1 MVGAGALGC
10 EFAKMLG
17 LMGVST
23 KSPGLLTVTD
33 DDNIEISNLNRQFLF
48 RKADVGHSKAEKAVS
63 AASSMNSELR
73 VRAQKLRVCSETTEI
88 FNDDFWESQD
98 LVINAVDNVNAR
110 LFIDSQCVFY
120 EKTLLESGTLGTKCN
135 SQVILPH
142 CTQSYGETSDPP
154 EEKFA
159 VCTLKN
165 FPYQIEHTIQWAR
178 DFFEG
183 NFVENCNECKK
194 FLRNPVEYT
203 KKIEKELARQP
214 GILLRRVY
222 FREFFEFLLYIY
234 E

>member
-10 EFAKMLG
+10 EFVKMFG

-23 KSPGLLTVTD
+23 KTPGLLTVTD

-48 RKADVGHSKAEKAVS
+48 RKHDVGHSKAQKAIS
-63 AASSMNSELR
+63 AASIMNPELR
-73 VRAQKLRVCSETTEI
+73 TQAYKLRVSSETTEI
-88 FNDDFWESQD
+88 FNDDFWESLD
-98 LVINAVDNVNAR
+98 IVINAVDNVQAR

-120 EKTLLESGTLGTKCN
+120 EKALLESGTLGTKCN
-135 SQVILPH
+135 SQVILPRL
-142 CTQSYGETSDPP
+142 TQSYGETSDPP

-194 FLRNPVEYT
+194 FLVNPAEYI
-203 KKIEKELARQP
+203 KKIEKELKRQP
-214 GILLRRVY
+214 GILLKRV
-222 FREFFEFLLYIY
+222 
-234 E
+234 